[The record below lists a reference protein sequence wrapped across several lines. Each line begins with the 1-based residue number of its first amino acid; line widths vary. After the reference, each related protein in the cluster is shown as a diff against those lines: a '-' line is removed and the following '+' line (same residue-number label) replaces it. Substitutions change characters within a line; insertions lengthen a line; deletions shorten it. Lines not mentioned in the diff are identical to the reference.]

1 MTSAASVRR
10 VRLHEWREVRDL
22 RIEAVGD
29 PDASIAFLTTT
40 AEELA
45 RGDAFWQARTAGA
58 AMGES
63 GAQFVAIVDDAWV
76 GSATVLLREPGS
88 RDHLGQEVVVRRA
101 DVVGVYLSPAHRGR
115 GILGELFAGAAEFAA
130 GRGTDA
136 LTLDVHTE
144 NLRAQA
150 AYRKLGFTPTGVT
163 FTSVIGPEL
172 EMRRPFRAAVPG

>member
-45 RGDAFWQARTAGA
+45 RGDDFWRARTAGA

-63 GAQFVAIVDDAWV
+63 GAQFVAIVDEAWV

-88 RDHLGQEVVVRRA
+88 RNHLGEVVAVRRA

-115 GILGELFAGAAEFAA
+115 GILGELFAAVAEWSSAQ
-130 GRGTDA
+130 GVDA
-136 LTLDVHTE
+136 LMLDVHTE
-144 NLRAQA
+144 NARARA
-150 AYRKLGFTPTGVT
+150 AYGRIGFTPTGVT

-172 EMRRPFRAAVPG
+172 EMRRPL